1 MIFLSVLSVFVLV
14 LLGGTIQHIRLR
26 RETGEQ
32 ILHAAE
38 EKLKVAL
45 KRVDEM
51 GELAFREQKNAKDV
65 VELFDYKEKVKKY
78 KKDQLEIMRRAG
90 ADPNQSGPGTERRH
104 ENGEDWFEVPSGEN
118 LLPNVDRSQ
127 EITIRNDNADHTQVY
142 RTLNV
147 PHHRGRHGALSP
159 KQGSGAIY
167 L

>member
-1 MIFLSVLSVFVLV
+1 MIFLAVLTVFVGV
-14 LLGGTIQHIRLR
+14 VVGGTIQHVRLR

-32 ILHAAE
+32 ILRAAE

-51 GELAFREQKNAKDV
+51 GELAFREQKNAQDV

-90 ADPNQSGPGTERRH
+90 ADPNQSGPGTGRH
-104 ENGEDWFEVPSGEN
+104 ENGEDWFEMPSGEN
-118 LLPNVDRSQ
+118 LLLNLDRSQ

-147 PHHRGRHGALSP
+147 PHRGRNGALSP
-159 KQGSGAIY
+159 KRGSGAIY